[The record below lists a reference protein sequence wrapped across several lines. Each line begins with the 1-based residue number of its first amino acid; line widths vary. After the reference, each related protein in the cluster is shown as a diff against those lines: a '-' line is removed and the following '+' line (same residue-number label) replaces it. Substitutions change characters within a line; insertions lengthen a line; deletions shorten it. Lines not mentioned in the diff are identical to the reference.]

1 MSNEENASKSKE
13 TAKKAISS
21 LVSSLSQLKE
31 ANPKV
36 LYGGIGVVVLAVLF
50 LMMGGDDKPE
60 LAEPSVTNLVIGQNY
75 KLREVN
81 SYDPSSEV
89 RLVVTPGNMAA
100 FDDTEKEDREGCNTV
115 KQGTPVRLLGFYDAF
130 GKQNAYANIEVL
142 EGECKGKRRWILSIN
157 VQ

>member
-36 LYGGIGVVVLAVLF
+36 LYGGIGVAVLAVLF

-60 LAEPSVTNLVIGQNY
+60 LAPTRAIF
-75 KLREVN
+75 
-81 SYDPSSEV
+81 PATSE
-89 RLVVTPGNMAA
+89 
-100 FDDTEKEDREGCNTV
+100 
-115 KQGTPVRLLGFYDAF
+115 
-130 GKQNAYANIEVL
+130 
-142 EGECKGKRRWILSIN
+142 S
-157 VQ
+157 

>member
-89 RLVVTPGNMAA
+89 RLVLTPGNMAA

-115 KQGTPVRLLGFYDAF
+115 KQGTTVRLLGFYDAF